1 MFQVRL
7 HRVCGHSL
15 TIDRRNEDVVGR
27 ANMAA
32 VVEQRDNTALR
43 EAIVRSDIII
53 VLETIQ

>member
-1 MFQVRL
+1 
-7 HRVCGHSL
+7 
-15 TIDRRNEDVVGR
+15 
-27 ANMAA
+27 MAA